1 VLAGNAALF
10 SAATFGCN
18 GWDTSLSPYFT
29 VDQGKTTD
37 YSSLVGSY
45 LPRFLLVLLS
55 HFFFSLDV
63 AFQLPR
69 RDSRPSSS
77 HLLPSLFGD
86 VIIPVG

>member
-1 VLAGNAALF
+1 VLAGHAALF
-10 SAATFGCN
+10 SAAAFGCN
-18 GWDTSLSPYFT
+18 GWDTLVSPYAT

-37 YSSLVGSY
+37 YSSFVGSY

-63 AFQLPR
+63 AFRLPR
-69 RDSRPSSS
+69 RDSRHSS
-77 HLLPSLFGD
+77 HHLLSSLFRD